1 MEMFTP
7 FTLQTARLTLRFVEP
22 GDAEALF
29 RIMSV
34 EATMRYFSS
43 TPWQALSQAVDN
55 IEQTLK
61 GYRDRTALRLAMV
74 PRGGEHAGEVIGTVT
89 LYAFDLRNK
98 RCEIGYILGQPH
110 WGRRYTQ
117 EALRAVIDY
126 AFETLQ
132 LRRLEADIHPDNI
145 ASERLLQSLH
155 FQREGH
161 LRQRWYVGDE
171 VSDSIIYGL
180 LRQDWQAAIHPA
192 Q

>member
-1 MEMFTP
+1 MNVFSPIELT
-7 FTLQTARLTLRFVEP
+7 TARLTLRFIEP

-34 EATMRYFSS
+34 DETMRYFSS
-43 TPWQALSQAVDN
+43 TPWLHMAQAVDN

-61 GYRDRTALRLAMV
+61 GYLDGDVLRLAMV
-74 PRGGEHAGEVIGTVT
+74 PRDGEYAGQVIGTVT
-89 LYAFDLRNK
+89 LYAFDLRNH
-98 RCEIGYILGQPH
+98 RCELGYILGRQH
-110 WGRRYTQ
+110 WGQRYTQ
-117 EALRAVIDY
+117 EALRALITY
-126 AFETLQ
+126 AFGPLELN
-132 LRRLEADIHPDNI
+132 RLEADIHPDNL

-161 LRQRWYVGDE
+161 LRERWFVGGE

-180 LRQDWQAAIHPA
+180 LRRDWEAAIHPA